1 MHVIFSKG
9 LFHSNIVERS
19 NTEYN
24 KDQRAYIYYIYVYN
38 FCTCVVYLCVQIM
51 YTFIYIYNT
60 YITHIYCNSERRPLF
75 MTITPIFWSRGIK
88 WIII

>member
-9 LFHSNIVERS
+9 LLHSNIVARS

-24 KDQRAYIYYIYVYN
+24 KDQRAYIYYIYVYD
-38 FCTCVVYLCVQIM
+38 FCICVVYLCVHIM
-51 YTFIYIYNT
+51 CIYIR
-60 YITHIYCNSERRPLF
+60 HIYRNSERRPLF
-75 MTITPIFWSRGIK
+75 MTITPIFWGGGIK